1 MRTRNVALS
10 AIALG
15 MVIVLGLGLTFAQ
28 EGSRRSRWTPE
39 QIHQRSMER
48 IKEAVTTSEDEWKAL
63 EPKLDEIVKLSREA
77 GVYTSFR
84 RRRSSSTTD
93 AQTPLTGVA
102 KATQDLET
110 TLGDEKAK
118 PEEITAKLTALRD
131 ARKKAKEELATA
143 RKSASDLVNLRQE
156 AQLVLLGILD

>member
-48 IKEAVTTSEDEWKAL
+48 IKEAVTASEDEWKAL

-84 RRRSSSTTD
+84 RRSSSSSTGD
-93 AQTPLTGVA
+93 AQTGVA

-110 TLGDEKAK
+110 ILGNEKAK
-118 PEEITAKLTALRD
+118 PEEITAKLTALRE
-131 ARKKAKEELATA
+131 ARKKAREALATA
-143 RKSASDLVNLRQE
+143 RKSAGEAVNLRQE
-156 AQLVLLGILD
+156 AQLVLLGVLD